1 MRNWTSDWRIPR
13 SDALPLSHRDS
24 TVSEVYYEVHITRV
38 LPTARISNVD
48 GVMFVIRIREMVS
61 FELCQEIKKDFFR
74 VPRSWQDEKHLSLF
88 IYRTQNLPSLLVYI
102 LLTFWNLA
110 GKKTGKR
117 SSEIWIAGTK
127 LRNGDHQNHRVI
139 LIWSLS
145 RIRPRDCFF
154 LPPWTTR
161 SDLKRNFSRRKCEE
175 LIFRSC
181 KCASYVS
188 RMFVIFEVLHNL
200 DFKHDTIP
208 GGLFFS
214 VTISFILPSS
224 SPTQSRG

>member
-1 MRNWTSDWRIPR
+1 MSSVKKWRKI
-13 SDALPLSHRDS
+13 
-24 TVSEVYYEVHITRV
+24 
-38 LPTARISNVD
+38 
-48 GVMFVIRIREMVS
+48 
-61 FELCQEIKKDFFR
+61 FFR

-88 IYRTQNLPSLLVYI
+88 LYRAQNLPSLLVYI

-127 LRNGDHQNHRVI
+127 PRNGDHRNHRVI
-139 LIWSLS
+139 LVWSLS
-145 RIRPRDCFF
+145 RIRPRDCSL

-161 SDLKRNFSRRKCEE
+161 SNLKRNFSRRKCEE

-181 KCASYVS
+181 KRTSYVS

-200 DFKHDTIP
+200 DFRHDTIP